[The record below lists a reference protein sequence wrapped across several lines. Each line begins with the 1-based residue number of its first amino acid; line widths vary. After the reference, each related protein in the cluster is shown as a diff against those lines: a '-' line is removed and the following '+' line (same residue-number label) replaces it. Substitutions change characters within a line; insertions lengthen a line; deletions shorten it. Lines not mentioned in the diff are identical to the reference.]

1 MSNHHFMSRKNKSI
15 QKSKSKINNKK
26 YSRCRKNNKSKQY
39 KMQIGGGAEAPHIM
53 PLNP

>member
-26 YSRCRKNNKSKQY
+26 YSRCRKNNKKSRCRKNNKSRQY
-39 KMQIGGGAEAPHIM
+39 KMQKGG
-53 PLNP
+53 